1 MPAGPLTHLIA
12 SALFYWGQALP
23 FIPTYTHLITIALLP
38 IVTGSFASLKRPGN
52 AARPRC
58 EDQDLDQDDEPPQV
72 ENLTASDALWFPVSA
87 GLCLGSLYLIIKY
100 LDDPAII
107 NKILTWYFCG
117 MGVFAV
123 AKGSSDS
130 LSVLVTYVFPR
141 RYRSKKDG
149 KLYVASYDSYKVKG
163 DENIKNENPSVF
175 FIPQFMAKPMWSL
188 RRALYAR
195 YTLSGGTAKS
205 PSFKATFWVG
215 DLAGLVAGILAVGTY
230 ALGGKHWLLTNI
242 MGTSFAYGAMQVGPP
257 PPSHPGL
264 DTNYCSLQLL
274 SPTTF
279 TTASI
284 LLGALFFY
292 DIFFVFYTPMM
303 VTVATTLDVPIKLL
317 FPRPGASP
325 SCVQNLAMLGLGD
338 VVIPGLVIAMALRY
352 DLWRFYEKKRLLN
365 LADAKKEQSALVDD
379 DGRDLKRRKKDV
391 AENTKET
398 YVRVTGN
405 WGERYWT
412 WDEDG
417 AEFRKFYFYMSLGG
431 YIIGMLT
438 TLVIMHVFEHAQ
450 PALLYLVP
458 GVLGSVWLGALIK
471 GELRVMWN
479 YTEEGEEETPDPNTH
494 IDGDPKKG
502 EGKENKP
509 SIELATK
516 EQKAEISGEEAS
528 VELVETVRDEE
539 WMRITLTK
547 RSTTL
552 QSLAKSNACS
562 EDDSDSSSAAV
573 NISTASSLSGTE

>member
-1 MPAGPLTHLIA
+1 MPAGPLTHFIA

-23 FIPTYTHLITIALLP
+23 FIPTYVHLITIALLP

-52 AARPRC
+52 AARPQS
-58 EDQDLDQDDEPPQV
+58 EDQNLDQDDEPPQV

-87 GLCLGSLYLIIKY
+87 GLCLGSLYLIINY

-117 MGVFAV
+117 MGTFAI
-123 AKGSSDS
+123 AKGFSDS
-130 LSVLVTYVFPR
+130 LGVLVTYLFPR

-149 KLYVASYDSYKVKG
+149 KLYVAGYDSYKVKG
-163 DENIKNENPSVF
+163 DEGIKNENPSVF
-175 FIPQFMAKPMWSL
+175 FIPQFMAKSMWSL

-195 YTLSGGTAKS
+195 YTLVVGSPKGP

-215 DLAGLVAGILAVGTY
+215 DLAGLMTGVLAVGTY

-242 MGTSFAYGAMQVGPP
+242 MGTSFAYGAM
-257 PPSHPGL
+257 
-264 DTNYCSLQLL
+264 QLL

-317 FPRPGASP
+317 FPRPGTSSSGVPA
-325 SCVQNLAMLGLGD
+325 LAMLGLGD

-352 DLWRFYEKKRLLN
+352 DLWRSYEKKRLLN
-365 LADAKKEQSALVDD
+365 LANAEKEQQSTLVDD
-379 DGRDLKRRKKDV
+379 DGHDLKRRKKDL
-391 AENTKET
+391 AAKTKDT
-398 YVRVTGN
+398 YVKIAGN

-412 WDEDG
+412 GDEDG
-417 AEFRKFYFYMSLGG
+417 AEFSKFYFYMSLGG
-431 YIIGMLT
+431 YIVGMLT
-438 TLVIMHVFEHAQ
+438 TLVIMHVFQHAQ

-479 YTEEGEEETPDPNTH
+479 YTEEGEETHGPNAP
-494 IDGDPKKG
+494 IDGDS
-502 EGKENKP
+502 KESKP
-509 SIELATK
+509 DMESTTK
-516 EQKAEISGEEAS
+516 ERKAGSSEEEAS
-528 VELVETVRDEE
+528 VELVEAVQDEE

-552 QSLAKSNACS
+552 QSLAKSDSCS
-562 EDDSDSSSAAV
+562 EDDSDSSSSGV
-573 NISTASSLSGTE
+573 SISTVSSLSEAES

>member
-1 MPAGPLTHLIA
+1 MPAGLLTHFIA
-12 SALFYWGQALP
+12 SALFYWEQALP
-23 FIPTYTHLITIALLP
+23 FIPTYVHLITIALLP

-52 AARPRC
+52 AARPQG
-58 EDQDLDQDDEPPQV
+58 EDQDLDQDDEPSQV
-72 ENLTASDALWFPVSA
+72 ENLTTSDALWFPVSA

-117 MGVFAV
+117 MGTFAI
-123 AKGSSDS
+123 AKGFSDS
-130 LSVLVTYVFPR
+130 LGVLVTYLFPR

-149 KLYVASYDSYKVKG
+149 KLYVAGYNSYKVKG
-163 DENIKNENPSVF
+163 DESIKNENPSVF
-175 FIPQFMAKPMWSL
+175 FIPQFMAKSIWSL
-188 RRALYAR
+188 RRTLYAR
-195 YTLSGGTAKS
+195 YTLVVGSAKGPS
-205 PSFKATFWVG
+205 SFKATFWVG
-215 DLAGLVAGILAVGTY
+215 DLAGLMTGILAVGTY

-242 MGTSFAYGAMQVGPP
+242 MGTSFAYGAMQVGASLPGPP
-257 PPSHPGL
+257 GPG
-264 DTNYCSLQLL
+264 TNNRSRQLL

-317 FPRPGASP
+317 FPRPGMSP
-325 SCVQNLAMLGLGD
+325 SGAPALAMLGLGD

-352 DLWRFYEKKRLLN
+352 DLWRSYEKKRLLN
-365 LADAKKEQSALVDD
+365 LANAEKEQQSTLVDD
-379 DGRDLKRRKKDV
+379 DGHDLKRRKKDL
-391 AENTKET
+391 AAKAKET
-398 YVRVTGN
+398 YVKVTGN

-412 WDEDG
+412 GDEDG
-417 AEFRKFYFYMSLGG
+417 AEFSKFYFYMSLGG
-431 YIIGMLT
+431 YIVGMLT
-438 TLVIMHVFEHAQ
+438 TLVVMHVFKHAQ

-479 YTEEGEEETPDPNTH
+479 YTEEGEEETHGPNTPT
-494 IDGDPKKG
+494 DGDS
-502 EGKENKP
+502 KENKP
-509 SIELATK
+509 DTESTTK
-516 EQKAEISGEEAS
+516 ERKAGSSEEEAS
-528 VELVETVRDEE
+528 VELVETVQDEE
-539 WMRITLTK
+539 WMRITLTR

-562 EDDSDSSSAAV
+562 EDDSDSSSSGV
-573 NISTASSLSGTE
+573 SISTVSSLSEAES